1 MKREVTCPKG
11 KAELIVAGRISA
23 LRAAQGKTLGKQVF
37 EKVYQ
42 MSENTPTRDVVLSQ
56 AQSDKYWED
65 GFLFPLTIFSE
76 KEAAETRAELERIER
91 EWLDA
96 DLPLPLNTYKRV
108 NAHLVMPLAA
118 RVATDPRVLDVVE
131 GVLGPDIMVWSAE
144 FFIKEPHTAHTVG
157 MHQDLTYWGMGET
170 PDQVTVWIAL
180 SPATVESGCM
190 DFVRGSHKNPILPHK
205 DTYSDTNLLSRG
217 QEVAVDVAEKDKTHI
232 ELAPGQMSLHHGLT
246 IHGSGPNQSGDR
258 RIGLA
263 IRYLNPNAK
272 QLVAERDY
280 AMLARGQDGQSNFV
294 HVEPPTKLFSAD
306 ALTLYDRVRSDQS
319 AALAEGAIGSVPLY
333 ASS

>member
-1 MKREVTCPKG
+1 MSDQASETTT
-11 KAELIVAGRISA
+11 A
-23 LRAAQGKTLGKQVF
+23 LSL
-37 EKVYQ
+37 E
-42 MSENTPTRDVVLSQ
+42 
-56 AQSDKYWED
+56 QSTQYWND

-76 KEAAETRAELERIER
+76 AEAAEIRSELEQIEQD
-91 EWLDA
+91 WLDA

-118 RVATDPRVLDVVE
+118 RVALDPRVLDAVQ

-144 FFIKEPHTAHTVG
+144 FFIKEPRTAHTVG

-170 PDQVTVWIAL
+170 PDQVTAWIAL
-180 SPATVESGCM
+180 SPATVDSGCM
-190 DFVRGSHKNPILPHK
+190 DFVQASHKNPILPHN
-205 DTYSDTNLLSRG
+205 DTYSETNLLSRG
-217 QEVAVDVAEKDKTHI
+217 QEVAVDVAEEDKTHI

-246 IHGSGPNQSGDR
+246 IHGSGPNRSDDR

-280 AMLARGQDGQSNFV
+280 ALLARGADGNGNFV
-294 HVEPPTKLFSAD
+294 QVPSPEHLFSAE
-306 ALTLYDRVRSDQS
+306 ALKLYDQVRRDQS
-319 AALAEGAIGSVPLY
+319 KALAEGAQASVPLY
-333 ASS
+333 GSG